1 MGYVNV
7 LPESAPKTSCLVL
20 ANKVTAKQFLG
31 LVILKLGRFSGSK
44 V

>member
-7 LPESAPKTSCLVL
+7 LPESAPKTCSLVP
-20 ANKVTAKQFLG
+20 ANKVTAKQFVG